1 MPKSKRKVE
10 DFIKQI
16 SCDVLRES
24 VLSKAPVETDSSS
37 CNVAKKKKERNKK
50 IRSGFE
56 FKNKLLFIFLPP
68 MQTTGRALVF
78 LRDAQAIVPFTVA
91 KRNME
96 HVVLNAITIIAK

>member
-1 MPKSKRKVE
+1 
-10 DFIKQI
+10 
-16 SCDVLRES
+16 
-24 VLSKAPVETDSSS
+24 
-37 CNVAKKKKERNKK
+37 
-50 IRSGFE
+50 
-56 FKNKLLFIFLPP
+56 